1 MLSFTRQSYYFFLFH
16 RLSPYIFFKKAPYI
30 ISFHYLYLT
39 NLLFK
44 TQIKRPKQIHPT
56 KKMKTRII
64 ITLLLLCSFC
74 IMVHAATPR
83 KRAKVTF
90 DQGWTFKLCGNRQ
103 EAIKTLSSLGIAGPT
118 IGDSSH
124 GTVKKTKVTDD
135 TEPEQAQ
142 VTASEVT
149 TSASDKTY
157 ADKAFRPVTIPHD
170 WSIELPFDA
179 NVGGSAGYLPGGQG
193 VYVKDF
199 TLPAEWAKRLTEGDD
214 MQILFDGVYHR
225 ATVWLN
231 GHRLG
236 HHMYGYTGFLLDI
249 THFLNAKGQNRLVVH
264 VDREEQSRW
273 YTGSGIYRHV
283 WLQATNKVHVKE
295 NGIFVK
301 ATADGTLR
309 VQTEVEGDDANH
321 CTITHTVFDGSGKKI
336 ASLSG
341 KAGSELTLRIK
352 NPALWSV
359 DHPAMYAIK
368 TLVRSKGSATDEI
381 TTSFGFRDIR
391 FDANTGFYLNEM
403 NMKLKGMCL
412 HQDAGSLGVAVPDE
426 VWLRRLKALKD
437 LGCNSIRC
445 SHNPPSPEFLTM
457 CDTLGLLVIDEAF
470 DKWKSGYYEP
480 FYDDNAH
487 KDIAD
492 MVLRDRNHPSVFI
505 WSIGNELSEAWN
517 KDNSGVERAA
527 TLNSLVKSIDPTR
540 PTMVAC
546 QQGFED
552 KFGEVTDIVGYNY
565 LEPRM
570 IADHKRHPQRK
581 MLVSEAFVYYSG
593 LREDVVRDFVE
604 HNPWHF
610 VEENP
615 FIAGSYVWAGV
626 DYLGE
631 SSPWPAKGW
640 CSCPFDMTLKE
651 RPQAAFYHPAW
662 NPDKDYLKLVVRD
675 NCFDQAMGTD
685 HWQYP
690 PMADTWDLP
699 YTDSRCVEVRCY
711 TTCDSVQFF
720 FPMWS
725 NPQLPLKPRVTAQ
738 YPDNCITVQ
747 LPARQ
752 GKVLAVGYKGGK
764 EVVRDSLVNHGPV
777 ADVRLDAD
785 RTTLSA
791 ASPDFSEPQRGCTVS
806 HIRLSLIDKDGQL
819 QQMQPRRFM
828 VEVEGP
834 IRLLGVETG
843 DMRRNDSWR
852 TTELNTYFGEGLI
865 RLQST
870 TQRGTAKV
878 RVFVEGFEHPFTKEI
893 TVK

>member
-1 MLSFTRQSYYFFLFH
+1 MISYILFTILTTMN
-16 RLSPYIFFKKAPYI
+16 KK
-30 ISFHYLYLT
+30 
-39 NLLFK
+39 K
-44 TQIKRPKQIHPT
+44 TIVV
-56 KKMKTRII
+56 
-64 ITLLLLCSFC
+64 LLLLTLCS
-74 IMVHAATPR
+74 AAFAAQGR
-83 KRAKVTF
+83 KRTKVSF
-90 DQGWTFKLCGNRQ
+90 DQEWMFRLCADRDDAVNML
-103 EAIKTLSSLGIAGPT
+103 KSLGISNPGVAGNNAM
-118 IGDSSH
+118 
-124 GTVKKTKVTDD
+124 VAKKNKVTDD

-142 VTASEVT
+142 VTASEI
-149 TSASDKTY
+149 TSSQSDKRV
-157 ADKAFRPVTIPHD
+157 ADDVLRRVTIPHD

-179 NVGGSAGYLPGGQG
+179 KVGGSAGYLPGGQG

-199 TLPAEWAKRLTEGDD
+199 ALPADWARRLADGEKVS
-214 MQILFDGVYHR
+214 IIFDGVYHR

-236 HHMYGYTGFLLDI
+236 HHMYGYTGFFFDM
-249 THFLNAKGQNRLVVH
+249 TPYLNRKGSNRVVVH

-283 WLQATNKVHVKE
+283 WLQTTGKVHVKE
-295 NGIFVK
+295 NGIAVN
-301 ATADGTLR
+301 AATDGTVNVTADVDGGDNCRVTHTIFDAAGKKVASAAHAANIGGTLH
-309 VQTEVEGDDANH
+309 V
-321 CTITHTVFDGSGKKI
+321 
-336 ASLSG
+336 
-341 KAGSELTLRIK
+341 K
-352 NPALWSV
+352 NPQLWSV
-359 DHPAMYAIK
+359 DSPVMY
-368 TLVRSKGSATDEI
+368 TLLTQVRDSKGKIVDEVK
-381 TTSFGFRDIR
+381 TAFGFRHIR
-391 FDANTGFYLNEM
+391 FDAETGFYLNGK

-412 HQDAGSLGVAVPDE
+412 HQDAGSLGVAVPEE

-437 LGCNSIRC
+437 IGCNSIRC
-445 SHNPPSPEFLTM
+445 SHNPPSPEFLNI

-480 FYDDNAH
+480 FYDENAH

-492 MVLRDRNHPSVFI
+492 MVMRDRNHPSVI
-505 WSIGNELSEAWN
+505 VWSIGNEVSEAWN
-517 KDNSGVERAA
+517 KDNTGVNRARE
-527 TLNSLVKSIDPTR
+527 LNDIVKRIDPSR
-540 PTMVAC
+540 PTMLAC

-552 KFGEVTDIVGYNY
+552 KFGEVTDLVGYNY

-570 IADHKRHPQRK
+570 IADHKCRPQRK
-581 MLVSEAFVYYSG
+581 MFVSEAFVYYSG

-604 HNPWHF
+604 VNPWHF

-651 RPQAAFYHPAW
+651 RPQAAYYHPAW
-662 NPDKDYLKLVVRD
+662 NPEKDYLKLVVRD

-725 NPQLPLKPRVTAQ
+725 NPQLPLKPRVTAD
-738 YPDNCITVQ
+738 YPDHCITVQ

-764 EVVRDSLVNHGPV
+764 EVMRDSLVNHGPV

-785 RTTLSA
+785 FTSIA
-791 ASPDFSEPQRGCTVS
+791 ASPTDFSEPSSRNTMS
-806 HIRLSLIDKDGQL
+806 HIRLVLVDKEGRV
-819 QQMQPRRFM
+819 QQMQPRRFS
-828 VEVEGP
+828 VKVEGP
-834 IRLLGVETG
+834 VRLMGVETG
-843 DMRRNDSWR
+843 DMRRAESWR
-852 TTELNTYFGEGLI
+852 TTELSTYFGEGLI
-865 RLQST
+865 RLKSAT
-870 TQRGTAKV
+870 GRGKAKV
-878 RVFVEGFEHPFTKEI
+878 IVDVEGFAEPFVKEI
-893 TVK
+893 EVM